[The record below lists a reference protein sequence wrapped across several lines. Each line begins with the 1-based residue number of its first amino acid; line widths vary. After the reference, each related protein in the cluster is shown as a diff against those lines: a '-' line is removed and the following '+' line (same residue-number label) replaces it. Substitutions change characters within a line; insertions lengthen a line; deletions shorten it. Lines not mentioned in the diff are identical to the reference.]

1 MKIELNKKYENITTG
16 VKVEVINVIAN
27 PKNTVVEYMR
37 LYDFEIF
44 FKPVNVFMQT
54 YKSIK

>member
-1 MKIELNKKYENITTG
+1 MKLELNKKYRNITTG
-16 VKVEVINVIAN
+16 VEVEILNIVVN
-27 PKNTVVEYMR
+27 PKNTTVEYIR

-54 YKSIK
+54 YKSIL